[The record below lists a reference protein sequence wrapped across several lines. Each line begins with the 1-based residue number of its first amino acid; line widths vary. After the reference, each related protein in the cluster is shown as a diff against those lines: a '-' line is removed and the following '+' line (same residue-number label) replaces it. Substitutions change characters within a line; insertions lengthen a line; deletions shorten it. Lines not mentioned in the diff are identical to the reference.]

1 MPVLFVPF
9 SSFSSIFGELG
20 HDTIQ
25 GEGSIGLT
33 VSATVD
39 ASGLL
44 TVQPSVEAA
53 RDIGDYIEGNGGA
66 DLIFGN
72 LGQDDI
78 IGGSSNLYSLTAA
91 SQRPDSADRIFGG
104 AGTDISRNN
113 AGDVN
118 GSGHGIGTTGTQ
130 HIAGRA
136 KQAGGVGEFGM
147 ALRRERIGDRQ
158 RLNQASCSDGAL
170 YRKLVLGR
178 PAVICEIQER
188 IGRIRYSVK
197 SADQEFQCGNR
208 TRLDAVRVPPHQCD

>member
-1 MPVLFVPF
+1 MTPNTFVF
-9 SSFSSIFGELG
+9 HASGAENDVIFGELG

-25 GEGSIGLT
+25 GDGSIGLT

-53 RDIGDYIEGNGGA
+53 SDIGDYIEGNGGA

-118 GSGHGIGTTGTQ
+118 GSGHAIDADVILDDNGDILKLVRVNGTTTFLTFNPEDFGTQ
-130 HIAGRA
+130 G
-136 KQAGGVGEFGM
+136 
-147 ALRRERIGDRQ
+147 L
-158 RLNQASCSDGAL
+158 
-170 YRKLVLGR
+170 
-178 PAVICEIQER
+178 
-188 IGRIRYSVK
+188 
-197 SADQEFQCGNR
+197 
-208 TRLDAVRVPPHQCD
+208 